1 MPKRVLLLTPP
12 YHTGIIE
19 ITGKWP
25 PLSLV
30 YLAGALRGAG
40 HSVEIYDIMTKNH
53 TLEEARDR
61 IIAFQPEVVMIGAFT
76 ASINAALETL
86 RVVKQELPQ
95 VITAV
100 GGIHATFCWEEI
112 LEEWDPWVDLVVVG
126 EGEVT
131 VVELLSVLETSAWPG
146 NKTALAGIP
155 GIAYRQDSQIVKT
168 AERQLVA
175 NIDKLVPAWDLL
187 EWNDYYYRITGE
199 CLAVVG
205 SSRGCPHKCSF
216 CSQYKF
222 WCSTYRERSPESFVD
237 ELESL
242 RDNYGAQMCMLADE
256 YPTYNRERFEA
267 ILDLIIARDL
277 GMHFSMETR
286 VEDILRD
293 EGILDKYRRAGII
306 HVYVGVES
314 THQKVLDLFHKESK
328 VDNGKLAIR
337 LLNEAGIITECS
349 FILGHPE
356 ETRES
361 VDETLQQAIEYNP
374 DLAHFLM
381 ITPWPYADIYKELEP
396 LIMERDYSKYHLV
409 HPIIQPKNL
418 TREEL
423 WEKVIDCF
431 AQFYKHKTKQYLSA
445 PDSFKKDY
453 MLKSIRIMHE
463 EFFSHNFGRNAIAMP
478 ERFYELMKNS
488 LKTHF

>member
-1 MPKRVLLLTPP
+1 MSKRILLITPP

-25 PLSLV
+25 PLSLA
-30 YLAGALRGAG
+30 YLAGALRNVG

-53 TLEEARDR
+53 TLEEARQQ
-61 IIAFQPEVVMIGAFT
+61 IIAYQPEVVMIGAFT
-76 ASINAALETL
+76 ACINAALKTL
-86 RVVKQELPQ
+86 QAVKQDNPQ

-112 LEEWDPWVDLVVVG
+112 LKEWEPWVDLVVVG

-131 VVELLSVLETSAWPG
+131 VVELMSALEIGVWPDQ
-146 NKTALAGIP
+146 KEALAGIP
-155 GIAYRQDSQIVKT
+155 GLAYWQHSHLIKT
-168 AERQLVA
+168 AERPLVTDIDQL
-175 NIDKLVPAWDLL
+175 KPAWDLL

-199 CLAVVG
+199 RLAVVG

-222 WCSTYRERSPESFVD
+222 WCSIYRARSPKSFVD
-237 ELESL
+237 EIELL
-242 RDNYGAQMCMLADE
+242 RDKYGVKMCMLADE

-267 ILDLIIARDL
+267 ILDLIIARNL
-277 GMHFSMETR
+277 GMHFTMETR

-293 EGILDKYRRAGII
+293 EDILDKYRRAGLI

-314 THQKVLDLFHKESK
+314 PHQEVLDLFRKESK
-328 VDNGKLAIR
+328 VDSGKKAVN

-361 VDETLQQAIEYNP
+361 IDATLQLAIEYNP
-374 DLAHFLM
+374 DLAHFLL
-381 ITPWPYADIYKELEP
+381 ITPWPYADIYPQLEP
-396 LIMERDYSKYHLV
+396 FIIERDYSKYHLV
-409 HPIIQPKNL
+409 HPIVKPKNL
-418 TREEL
+418 TINEL
-423 WEKVIDCF
+423 WEKVIYCF
-431 AQFYKHKTKQYLSA
+431 AQFYKLKAKQYFLA

-463 EFFSHNFGRNAIAMP
+463 NFFTDNFGTNTIDIP
-478 ERFYELMKNS
+478 EQFFELMKTTF
-488 LKTHF
+488 KT

>member
-30 YLAGALRGAG
+30 YLAGALREAG
-40 HSVEIYDIMTKNH
+40 HSVAIYDIMTKNH
-53 TLEEARDR
+53 TLEEAKEQ
-61 IIAFQPEVVMIGAFT
+61 IIALQPEVVMIGAFT

-86 RVVKQELPQ
+86 RVVKQELPH

-112 LEEWDPWVDLVVVG
+112 LQEWGTWVDLVVVG

-131 VVELLSVLETSAWPG
+131 VVELMAALETGAWPEC
-146 NKTALAGIP
+146 KDVLAGIP
-155 GIAYRQDSQIVKT
+155 GLAYRQNSQIILT
-168 AERQLVA
+168 PERQLVA

-187 EWNDYYYRITGE
+187 EWNDYYYRITE
-199 CLAVVG
+199 ERLAVVG
-205 SSRGCPHKCSF
+205 SSRGCSHKCSF

-222 WCSTYRERSPESFVD
+222 WCSTYRERSPESFVK
-237 ELESL
+237 ELELL
-242 RDNYGAQMCMLADE
+242 RDNYGVRMCMLADE
-256 YPTYNRERFEA
+256 YPTYNRDRFEA

-293 EGILDKYRRAGII
+293 EDILDKYSRAGFI

-314 THQKVLDLFHKESK
+314 THQRVLDLFRKESK
-328 VDNGKLAIR
+328 VEDGKRAIS
-337 LLNEAGIITECS
+337 LLNAAGIITECS

-356 ETRES
+356 ETKES
-361 VDETLQQAIEYNP
+361 IDEALQLAIEYNP
-374 DLAHFLM
+374 DLAHFLL

-396 LIMERDYSKYHLV
+396 LIVERDYSKYHLV
-409 HPIIQPKNL
+409 HPIIQPTNM

-423 WEKVIDCF
+423 WEKVIHCF
-431 AQFYKHKTKQYLSA
+431 AQFYQLKSKQYLSA
-445 PDSFKKDY
+445 PEGFKKNY

-463 EFFSHNFGRNAIAMP
+463 NFFADNFGRNAIAVP
-478 ERFYELMKNS
+478 QFFQLMKNGI
-488 LKTHF
+488 KN